1 MFKAILA
8 LLIVGVVLG
17 GGAYYNYNSNVA
29 LDADLSKPRPYK
41 TISTEQV
48 GELLKAYQSDIARAK
63 QSVAKAPGAAGAIDR
78 ADASDVG
85 GKAKG
90 FANFQRDNEHW
101 KNERG
106 QIFEQEKTLS
116 DLRLEKSIRDRK
128 LDDEWTRIW
137 NRVSTF

>member
-1 MFKAILA
+1 MFKVILA
-8 LLIVGVVLG
+8 LLIVGGALG
-17 GGAYYNYNSNVA
+17 GGAYYNYQRNA
-29 LDADLSKPRPYK
+29 PMDADLAQPRPYK

-48 GELLKAYQSDIARAK
+48 TELLKAYQSDVARVK
-63 QSVAKAPGAAGAIDR
+63 GSVANAPGGAGAIDR

-90 FANFQRDNEHW
+90 FASFQRENERW
-101 KNERG
+101 KKERG
-106 QIFEQEKTLS
+106 QVFEQEKTLA
-116 DLRLEKSIRDRK
+116 DLRFEKSIRDRK

>member
-8 LLIVGVVLG
+8 LLIVGVALG
-17 GGAYYNYNSNVA
+17 GVGYWNYNRNVGM
-29 LDADLSKPRPYK
+29 DADLSKPRPYK

-48 GELLKAYQSDIARAK
+48 GELLKAYQADIARTK
-63 QSVAKAPGAAGAIDR
+63 QSVAKAPGGVGAIDR

-90 FANFQRDNEHW
+90 FASFQRDNSQW
-101 KNERG
+101 KNARG
-106 QIFEQEKTLS
+106 QIFEQEKTLA